1 VQIDLT
7 AIWAGDRQ
15 AIRLAMGE
23 LSAQEM
29 RSVLA
34 LLNLLRQER
43 EDTRQQLRLY
53 ALDLLSVHEQ
63 DWGLHDDPTEV
74 RFRKRI
80 KQLEAQ
86 VETLM
91 KEIKELKGND
101 ADTRIGARGSDFFD
115 TSGARGAVG
124 PGAPNYPEQQSDRP
138 ADENNVGAR
147 GAS

>member
-1 VQIDLT
+1 MPINLE

-23 LSAQEM
+23 LTPQEM
-29 RSVLA
+29 RTVLA
-34 LLNLLRQER
+34 LLNMLRQER
-43 EDTRQQLRLY
+43 EDMRKQLRLY

-86 VETLM
+86 VETLT
-91 KEIKELKGND
+91 KEIRELKGND
-101 ADTRIGARGSDFFD
+101 ADTRIGALLNEEQKQAIQYFIDDSDSYD
-115 TSGARGAVG
+115 RVG
-124 PGAPNYPEQQSDRP
+124 IKETKIA
-138 ADENNVGAR
+138 ADLLK
-147 GAS
+147 SILQK